1 MKIIQ
6 SLGLGL
12 TAAATL
18 SAFVPAQEEAKKPQ
32 KMRAVRAVPLTM
44 MAAGP
49 APTQEQLVERRDA
62 KLAEAWIDKA
72 AWILDYDVARETARK
87 DQKKIFAYFTRS
99 YSP

>member
-6 SLGLGL
+6 GLGLGL

-32 KMRAVRAVPLTM
+32 KMRAAPLTM

-87 DQKKIFAYFTRS
+87 EKKKIFAYFTRS